1 MKKIHLL
8 VLGALLILILFIG
21 FFLNNSESIKPQN
34 NNLEKCIQNITS
46 YYENNP
52 GVISTETGSIF
63 IGYTPENKNE
73 IISFVEQYDLTL
85 SINYGSMGQFN
96 LTRGEEIQKTCLI
109 LNDNRIKD
117 KISFIEPDIIL
128 RGTGN

>member
-96 LTRGEEIQKTCLI
+96 LTRGEEIEK
-109 LNDNRIKD
+109 RIKLVL
-117 KISFIEPDIIL
+117 SNQIL
-128 RGTGN
+128 F